1 MLRKIASYLTQP
13 LGSVTRLLGRSS
25 SPALPVPEIH
35 SREHHD
41 ISRRDMSRAALN
53 VLYGLNKGGFEA
65 YLVGG
70 CLRDILNGVT
80 PKDFDVVT
88 NATPEEV
95 QKLFRRA
102 RVIGRRFKIVHVY
115 FGQDVI
121 EVATFRA
128 LSEPDEREESEHG
141 MILRDNI
148 YGSIEEDALRR
159 DFTLNALYYNIE
171 NFALYDFM
179 GSLDDIREKRIR
191 IIGDPERRY
200 REDPVR
206 MLRAA
211 RFAAKMQFEL
221 EPETEKPIHQLGLS
235 LHQVPAPRMFDEVL
249 KLFLTGHA
257 LASMKSLQQ
266 LGLLEI
272 LIPEAGKHLHDASI
286 GPVWHKLI
294 ERACINTDKR
304 IAENRPVTPAF
315 LFAVLLWPA
324 VVARTE
330 KHLQHGIPFAPARQ
344 KAAGQVIHNQNEITA
359 IPKRFAQV
367 IREIWDM
374 QLRLDKRQGRHA
386 EVLVADSRFR
396 AGYDFLLLREECGEI
411 EPGLGEWWTR
421 YQREEE
427 HGRME
432 MVRQL
437 GRADAPAKKKRRR
450 RRKPAATG
458 GAGNA

>member
-411 EPGLGEWWTR
+411 EPGLGDWWTR

>member
-1 MLRKIASYLTQP
+1 MLRKIANYLSQP
-13 LGSVTRLLGRSS
+13 LGPVTRLLGRSS
-25 SPALPVPEIH
+25 TATLPVPEIH

-41 ISRRDMSRAALN
+41 ISRRDMSRAALD
-53 VLYGLNKGGFEA
+53 VLYGLHKNGFEA

-70 CLRDILNGVT
+70 CLRDILRGVK

-88 NATPEEV
+88 NATPEQV
-95 QKLFRRA
+95 QGLFRRA

-115 FGQDVI
+115 FGRDVI

-128 LSEPDEREESEHG
+128 LSEPDEREESDQG

-159 DFTLNALYYNIE
+159 DFTLNALYYNID

-179 GSLDDIREKRIR
+179 GSLDDIRAKRIR

-221 EPETEKPIHQLGLS
+221 DPETEKPIHQLGLS
-235 LHQVPAPRMFDEVL
+235 LHQVPPARMFDEVL
-249 KLFLTGHA
+249 KLFLSGHA
-257 LASMKSLQQ
+257 LASLRSLQQ

-272 LIPEAGKHLHDASI
+272 LIPEAGNHLHGEALSD
-286 GPVWHKLI
+286 VWQKLI
-294 ERACINTDKR
+294 ECACINTDKR
-304 IAENRPVTPAF
+304 IAESRPVTPAF

-330 KHLQHGIPFAPARQ
+330 KHLANGLPFAPARQ
-344 KAAGQVIHNQNEITA
+344 RAAGQVIHSQNEITA
-359 IPKRFAQV
+359 IPKRFTQV
-367 IREIWDM
+367 MREIWDM
-374 QLRLDKRQGRHA
+374 QLRLDKRHGRHA
-386 EVLVADSRFR
+386 ETLVADTRFR
-396 AGYDFLLLREECGEI
+396 AGYDFLLLREQAGEV
-411 EPGLGEWWTR
+411 EPGLGDWWTR
-421 YQREEE
+421 YQEEDE
-427 HGRME
+427 HGRMD

-437 GRADAPAKKKRRR
+437 GRSTAPATKKRRR

-458 GAGNA
+458 NT

>member
-286 GPVWHKLI
+286 GPVWHRLI

-411 EPGLGEWWTR
+411 EPGLGDWWTR

>member
-1 MLRKIASYLTQP
+1 MLRKIANYLTQP
-13 LGSVTRLLGRSS
+13 LGPVTRLLGRSS
-25 SPALPVPEIH
+25 APALPVPEIH

-70 CLRDILNGVT
+70 CLRDILAGEK

-115 FGQDVI
+115 FGQEVI

-159 DFTLNALYYNIE
+159 DFTINALYYNID

-179 GSLDDIREKRIR
+179 GSMEDIRRKRIR
-191 IIGDPERRY
+191 IIGDPDRRY

-221 EPETEKPIHQLGLS
+221 DPATEKPIHQLGLS
-235 LHQVPAPRMFDEVL
+235 LHQVPAPRMFDELL

-257 LASMKSLQQ
+257 LASMKALQQ

-272 LIPEAGKHLHDASI
+272 LIPESGKHLHDRDSGI
-286 GPVWHKLI
+286 IWQKLI
-294 ERACINTDKR
+294 EQACINTDIR
-304 IAENRPVTPAF
+304 IANERPVTPAF

-330 KHLQHGIPFAPARQ
+330 KHIEHGLPFAPARQ
-344 KAAGQVIHNQNEITA
+344 KAAGQVIHAQNEITA
-359 IPKRFAQV
+359 IPKRFSQV
-367 IREIWDM
+367 IREIWDV

-386 EVLVADSRFR
+386 EILVADQRFR
-396 AGYDFLLLREECGEI
+396 AGYDFLLLREQAGEI
-411 EPGLGEWWTR
+411 EPGLGDWWTH
-421 YQREEE
+421 YQEEDE
-427 HGRME
+427 HGRLE

-437 GRADAPAKKKRRR
+437 GKSAGPAKKRRRR
-450 RRKPAATG
+450 RRKPAGPA
-458 GAGNA
+458 

>member
-411 EPGLGEWWTR
+411 EPGLGDWWTR

-458 GAGNA
+458 GARNA

>member
-1 MLRKIASYLTQP
+1 MLRKIANYLTQP
-13 LGSVTRLLGRSS
+13 LGPVTRLLGRSS
-25 SPALPVPEIH
+25 APALPVPEIH

-53 VLYGLNKGGFEA
+53 VLYGLNKAGFEA

-70 CLRDILNGVT
+70 CLRDMLAGEK

-115 FGQDVI
+115 FGQEVI

-159 DFTLNALYYNIE
+159 DFTINALYYNIE

-179 GSLDDIREKRIR
+179 GSMEDIRRKRIR

-206 MLRAA
+206 MIRAA

-221 EPETEKPIHQLGLS
+221 DPATEKPIHQLGLS

-257 LASMKSLQQ
+257 HASMKSLQQ

-272 LIPEAGKHLHDASI
+272 LIPETGKHLHERDI
-286 GPVWHKLI
+286 GPVWQKLI
-294 ERACINTDKR
+294 AQACINTDVR
-304 IAENRPVTPAF
+304 IANDRPVTPAF

-330 KHLQHGIPFAPARQ
+330 KHVEHGVPFAPARQ
-344 KAAGQVIHNQNEITA
+344 KAAGQVIHAQNEITA
-359 IPKRFAQV
+359 IPKRFTQV
-367 IREIWDM
+367 IREIWDV

-386 EVLVADSRFR
+386 EMLVADPRFR
-396 AGYDFLLLREECGEI
+396 AGYDFLLLREQAGEI
-411 EPGLGEWWTR
+411 EPGLGDWWTQ
-421 YQREEE
+421 YQEEDE

-432 MVRQL
+432 MVRKL
-437 GRADAPAKKKRRR
+437 GKSAGPTKKRRRR
-450 RRKPAATG
+450 RRKPAGPA
-458 GAGNA
+458 

>member
-286 GPVWHKLI
+286 GPVWHRLI

-374 QLRLDKRQGRHA
+374 QLRLDKRQARHA

-411 EPGLGEWWTR
+411 EPGLGDWWTR

>member
-179 GSLDDIREKRIR
+179 GSLDDIRERRIR

-272 LIPEAGKHLHDASI
+272 LIPESGKHLHEADI
-286 GPVWHKLI
+286 GPVWHNLI

-315 LFAVLLWPA
+315 LLSVLLWPA

-411 EPGLGEWWTR
+411 EPGLGDWWTR

>member
-1 MLRKIASYLTQP
+1 MLRKIANYLTQP
-13 LGSVTRLLGRSS
+13 LGPVTRLLGRSS
-25 SPALPVPEIH
+25 APALPVPEIH

-41 ISRRDMSRAALN
+41 ISRRDMSRSALN

-115 FGQDVI
+115 FGQEVI

-148 YGSIEEDALRR
+148 YGTIEEDALRR
-159 DFTLNALYYNIE
+159 DFTLNALYYNIA

-179 GSLDDIREKRIR
+179 GSLDDIRERRIR

-257 LASMKSLQQ
+257 RASMRSLQQ

-272 LIPEAGKHLHDASI
+272 LIPEAGKHLHDADI
-286 GPVWHKLI
+286 GPIWQKLI

-304 IAENRPVTPAF
+304 IADNRPVTPAF

-330 KHLQHGIPFAPARQ
+330 KHMEHDMPFPPARQ
-344 KAAGQVIHNQNEITA
+344 RAAGQVIHNQNEITA
-359 IPKRFAQV
+359 IPKRFTQV

-374 QLRLDKRQGRHA
+374 QLRLDRRHGRHA
-386 EVLVADSRFR
+386 EALVADTRFR
-396 AGYDFLLLREECGEI
+396 AGYDFLLLREQAGEI
-411 EPGLGEWWTR
+411 EPGLGDWWTR
-421 YQREEE
+421 YQELDE

-437 GRADAPAKKKRRR
+437 GKAASPVKKKRRR
-450 RRKPAATG
+450 RRKPAAEG
-458 GAGNA
+458 SAGNA

>member
-1 MLRKIASYLTQP
+1 MLRKIANYLSQP
-13 LGSVTRLLGRSS
+13 LGPVTRLFGRSS
-25 SPALPVPEIH
+25 APALPVPEIH

-41 ISRRDMSRAALN
+41 ISRKDMSRAALN
-53 VLYGLNKGGFEA
+53 VLYGLNKAGFEA

-70 CLRDILNGVT
+70 CLRDILAGIP

-159 DFTLNALYYNIE
+159 DFTINALYYNID
-171 NFALYDFM
+171 NFALYDFV
-179 GSLDDIREKRIR
+179 GSLDDIRQKRIR
-191 IIGDPERRY
+191 IIGDPDRRY

-221 EPETEKPIHQLGLS
+221 DPATEKPIHQLGLS
-235 LHQVPAPRMFDEVL
+235 LHQVPAPRMFDEIL

-257 LASMKSLQQ
+257 LPSLRSLQQ

-272 LIPEAGKHLHDASI
+272 LIPDAGKQLHDREL
-286 GPVWHKLI
+286 GKVWQSLI
-294 ERACINTDKR
+294 ELACLNTDR
-304 IAENRPVTPAF
+304 RVADDRPVTPAF

-330 KHLQHGIPFAPARQ
+330 KHMEHGMPFAPARQ
-344 KAAGQVIHNQNEITA
+344 KAAGQILHAQNEITA
-359 IPKRFAQV
+359 IPKRFTQV

-374 QLRLDKRQGRHA
+374 QLRLDRRSGRQA
-386 EVLVADSRFR
+386 EMLVSDTRFR
-396 AGYDFLLLREECGEI
+396 AGYDFLLLREQAGELA
-411 EPGLGEWWTR
+411 PGLGDWWTR
-421 YQREEE
+421 YQEEDE

-437 GRADAPAKKKRRR
+437 GKTAGPVKKRRRR
-450 RRKPAATG
+450 RRKPA
-458 GAGNA
+458 GNA

>member
-102 RVIGRRFKIVHVY
+102 RVIGRRFKSVHVY

-179 GSLDDIREKRIR
+179 GSLDDIRERRIR

-286 GPVWHKLI
+286 GPVWHRLI

-344 KAAGQVIHNQNEITA
+344 KAAGQVIHNQDEITA

-374 QLRLDKRQGRHA
+374 QLRLDKRQARHA
-386 EVLVADSRFR
+386 EVLVADSRLR
-396 AGYDFLLLREECGEI
+396 AGYDFLLLLEECGEI

>member
-286 GPVWHKLI
+286 GPVWHRLI

-374 QLRLDKRQGRHA
+374 QLRLDKRQARHA

>member
-1 MLRKIASYLTQP
+1 M
-13 LGSVTRLLGRSS
+13 
-25 SPALPVPEIH
+25 
-35 SREHHD
+35 
-41 ISRRDMSRAALN
+41 
-53 VLYGLNKGGFEA
+53 
-65 YLVGG
+65 
-70 CLRDILNGVT
+70 
-80 PKDFDVVT
+80 
-88 NATPEEV
+88 
-95 QKLFRRA
+95 
-102 RVIGRRFKIVHVY
+102 
-115 FGQDVI
+115 
-121 EVATFRA
+121 
-128 LSEPDEREESEHG
+128 
-141 MILRDNI
+141 
-148 YGSIEEDALRR
+148 
-159 DFTLNALYYNIE
+159 
-171 NFALYDFM
+171 
-179 GSLDDIREKRIR
+179 
-191 IIGDPERRY
+191 
-200 REDPVR
+200 
-206 MLRAA
+206 
-211 RFAAKMQFEL
+211 
-221 EPETEKPIHQLGLS
+221 
-235 LHQVPAPRMFDEVL
+235 
-249 KLFLTGHA
+249 
-257 LASMKSLQQ
+257 
-266 LGLLEI
+266 
-272 LIPEAGKHLHDASI
+272 
-286 GPVWHKLI
+286 
-294 ERACINTDKR
+294 
-304 IAENRPVTPAF
+304 TPAF

>member
-1 MLRKIASYLTQP
+1 MLRKIANYLTQP
-13 LGSVTRLLGRSS
+13 LGPVTRLLGRSS
-25 SPALPVPEIH
+25 APALPVPEIH

-70 CLRDILNGVT
+70 CLRDILAGEK

-88 NATPEEV
+88 NATPEQV

-115 FGQDVI
+115 FGQEVI

-159 DFTLNALYYNIE
+159 DFTINALYYNID

-179 GSLDDIREKRIR
+179 GSMEDIRRKRIR
-191 IIGDPERRY
+191 IIGDPDRRY

-221 EPETEKPIHQLGLS
+221 DPATEKPIHQLGLS
-235 LHQVPAPRMFDEVL
+235 LHQVPAPRMFDELL

-272 LIPEAGKHLHDASI
+272 LIPESGKHLHDRDSGI
-286 GPVWHKLI
+286 IWQKLI
-294 ERACINTDKR
+294 EQACINTDTR
-304 IAENRPVTPAF
+304 IANDRPVTPAF

-330 KHLQHGIPFAPARQ
+330 KHIEHGLPFAPARQ
-344 KAAGQVIHNQNEITA
+344 KAAGQVIHAQNEITA
-359 IPKRFAQV
+359 IPKRFSQV
-367 IREIWDM
+367 IREIWDV

-386 EVLVADSRFR
+386 EMLVADQRFR
-396 AGYDFLLLREECGEI
+396 AGYDFLLLREQAGEI
-411 EPGLGEWWTR
+411 EPGLGDWWTR
-421 YQREEE
+421 YQEEDE
-427 HGRME
+427 HGRLE

-437 GRADAPAKKKRRR
+437 GKSTGPTKKRRRR
-450 RRKPAATG
+450 RRKPAGPA
-458 GAGNA
+458 

>member
-13 LGSVTRLLGRSS
+13 LDSVTRLLGRSS
-25 SPALPVPEIH
+25 SSVLPVPEIH

-88 NATPEEV
+88 NARPEEV

-102 RVIGRRFKIVHVY
+102 RVIGRRFKIAHVY

-179 GSLDDIREKRIR
+179 GSLDDIRERRIR

-272 LIPEAGKHLHDASI
+272 LIPESGKHLHEPGV
-286 GPVWHKLI
+286 GPVWHSLI
-294 ERACINTDKR
+294 EQACINTDKR

-330 KHLQHGIPFAPARQ
+330 KHIEHGVPFAPARQ
-344 KAAGQVIHNQNEITA
+344 KAAGQVIHSQNEITA

-367 IREIWDM
+367 IREIWDI

-386 EVLVADSRFR
+386 EVLVADTRFR
-396 AGYDFLLLREECGEI
+396 AGYDFLLLREQAGEI
-411 EPGLGEWWTR
+411 EPGLGDWWTR
-421 YQREEE
+421 YQEEDE

-437 GRADAPAKKKRRR
+437 GKSAAPAKKKRRR
-450 RRKPAATG
+450 RRKPAG
-458 GAGNA
+458 SGSQ

>member
-179 GSLDDIREKRIR
+179 GSLDDIRERRIR

-272 LIPEAGKHLHDASI
+272 LIPESGKHLHEADI
-286 GPVWHKLI
+286 GPVWHNLI

>member
-1 MLRKIASYLTQP
+1 MLRKIANYLTQP
-13 LGSVTRLLGRSS
+13 LGPVTRLLGRSS
-25 SPALPVPEIH
+25 APALPVPEIH

-70 CLRDILNGVT
+70 CLRDILAGEK

-115 FGQDVI
+115 FGQEAI

-159 DFTLNALYYNIE
+159 DFTINALYYNID

-179 GSLDDIREKRIR
+179 GSMEDIRRKRIR

-221 EPETEKPIHQLGLS
+221 DPATEKPIHQLGLS
-235 LHQVPAPRMFDEVL
+235 LHQVPAPRMFDELL

-257 LASMKSLQQ
+257 RASMKSLQQ

-272 LIPEAGKHLHDASI
+272 LIPESGQQLHDRDSGI
-286 GPVWHKLI
+286 IWQKLI
-294 ERACINTDKR
+294 EQACINTDIR
-304 IAENRPVTPAF
+304 IANERPVTPAF

-324 VVARTE
+324 VIARTE
-330 KHLQHGIPFAPARQ
+330 KHVEHGLPFAPARQ
-344 KAAGQVIHNQNEITA
+344 KAAGQVIHAQNEITA
-359 IPKRFAQV
+359 IPKRFSQM
-367 IREIWDM
+367 IREIWDL

-386 EVLVADSRFR
+386 EALVADQRFR
-396 AGYDFLLLREECGEI
+396 ASYDFLLLREQAGEI
-411 EPGLGEWWTR
+411 EPGLGDWWTR
-421 YQREEE
+421 YQEEDE

-437 GRADAPAKKKRRR
+437 GKSAAPGKKRRRR
-450 RRKPAATG
+450 RRKPAGPA
-458 GAGNA
+458 